1 MNGADI
7 TNKQLLDQ
15 MLQAINQVREE
26 GKENKEELKR
36 EIQLE
41 KETIIRRLSEQD
53 NKIDLL
59 TKKCKDLEAHC
70 KSLEKRSRKNNILV
84 FGLQIPDGGNLL
96 NNTVIELNNLLEVQI
111 KDSDINNIYLLKSA
125 KIAPIKI
132 EFMSFL
138 KKRLVL
144 DNRRKLKNTGIF
156 LADDLSVEERE
167 DKRYLS
173 KHLKISR
180 SKKYLARIK
189 GRTLIVNGVSYTVE
203 QLREINENEE
213 SGGEIDFG
221 DEQTQVGDRT
231 RSQPSSPANKRE
243 DALGFLSTYLKTQN
257 QTKTVPD
264 NDSEQVPEKKVDTSS
279 VDPAKDGEEGRKT
292 RTDSASSSASNRS
305 ERTTRNKNRK

>member
-138 KKRLVL
+138 KK
-144 DNRRKLKNTGIF
+144 KTGI
-156 LADDLSVEERE
+156 R
-167 DKRYLS
+167 
-173 KHLKISR
+173 
-180 SKKYLARIK
+180 
-189 GRTLIVNGVSYTVE
+189 
-203 QLREINENEE
+203 
-213 SGGEIDFG
+213 
-221 DEQTQVGDRT
+221 
-231 RSQPSSPANKRE
+231 
-243 DALGFLSTYLKTQN
+243 
-257 QTKTVPD
+257 
-264 NDSEQVPEKKVDTSS
+264 
-279 VDPAKDGEEGRKT
+279 
-292 RTDSASSSASNRS
+292 
-305 ERTTRNKNRK
+305 